1 MSWPKRLKK
10 AASRVVTATRS
21 SAFERR
27 ARASS
32 RAGVRQDVDAD
43 AERPDLRRLLVDAAG
58 DAGAVQA
65 EGERQPADAGADDG
79 DPFRLHRPR
88 LS

>member
-1 MSWPKRLKK
+1 M
-10 AASRVVTATRS
+10 
-21 SAFERR
+21 
-27 ARASS
+27 
-32 RAGVRQDVDAD
+32 RQDVDAD

-79 DPFRLHRPR
+79 DPLGVASER
-88 LS
+88 